1 MSEHEPNWQ
10 AVATVLY
17 AELSRWGFGDFHYG
31 DTPRDPDV
39 LAALAVYDRAL
50 EEARLDGSVAG

>member
-1 MSEHEPNWQ
+1 MPSPDWQ

-31 DTPRDPDV
+31 NTPRDPEV
-39 LAALAVYDRAL
+39 LAALAVYDEAL
-50 EEARLDGSVAG
+50 RNAQIDGYGVQS